1 MGKKTNR
8 LMSRKSARQKMDAL
22 VLGPTM
28 MTRRRMCRWRIHQAR
43 RRRRRRRT
51 EAKDPVSL
59 LYS

>member
-43 RRRRRRRT
+43 RRRRRT